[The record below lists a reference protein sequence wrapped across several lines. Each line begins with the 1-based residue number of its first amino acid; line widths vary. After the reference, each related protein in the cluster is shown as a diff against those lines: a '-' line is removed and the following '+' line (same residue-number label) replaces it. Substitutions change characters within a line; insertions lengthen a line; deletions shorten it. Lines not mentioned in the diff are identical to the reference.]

1 MNTPLNLQKESL
13 RAIGNLNVINPIKY
27 NSIYSCDLVSKDTF
41 SQLMN
46 DLEFETALIEVMAFP
61 SFIEGWKKKV
71 EKKIIN
77 MNTVSKK
84 FIHIECVLTK
94 EQLMADHLLDE
105 LYFLASINDFVV
117 IIANPAK
124 NKSYMNLNT
133 QKVDVT
139 TENNEKIIWFEYD
152 AADLYIID

>member
-1 MNTPLNLQKESL
+1 MSSPLNIQKESL
-13 RAIGNLNVINPIKY
+13 KAIGNLDVINPLKY

-46 DLEFETALIEVMAFP
+46 DLEFETVLIEVMATP
-61 SFIEGWKKKV
+61 SFIEEWKKKV
-71 EKKIIN
+71 EKKMIH

-94 EQLMADHLLDE
+94 EELMADYLLDE

-117 IIANPAK
+117 IIANPAN

>member
-1 MNTPLNLQKESL
+1 
-13 RAIGNLNVINPIKY
+13 
-27 NSIYSCDLVSKDTF
+27 
-41 SQLMN
+41 
-46 DLEFETALIEVMAFP
+46 MAFP
-61 SFIEGWKKKV
+61 SFIEEWKKKV
-71 EKKIIN
+71 EKKMIN

-94 EQLMADHLLDE
+94 EELMADYLLDE
-105 LYFLASINDFVV
+105 LYFLASIFDFVV

-124 NKSYMNLNT
+124 NKSCMNLNT

-139 TENNEKIIWFEYD
+139 TESNEKIIWFEYD

>member
-1 MNTPLNLQKESL
+1 MSTPINSQKESL
-13 RAIGNLNVINPIKY
+13 RAIGNLDVINLLKY

-46 DLEFETALIEVMAFP
+46 DLQFETALIEVMASP
-61 SFIEGWKKKV
+61 SFTEEWKKRV

-77 MNTVSKK
+77 MNSVSKK
-84 FIHIECVLTK
+84 LIHIECVLTK
-94 EQLMADHLLDE
+94 EELMADHLLDE

-117 IIANPAK
+117 IIANPSK

-133 QKVDVT
+133 LKVDVN
-139 TENNEKIIWFEYD
+139 TEYNEKIIWFEYD

>member
-13 RAIGNLNVINPIKY
+13 RAIGNLDVINPLKY

-46 DLEFETALIEVMAFP
+46 DLEFETVLIEVMAFP
-61 SFIEGWKKKV
+61 SFIEERKKKV
-71 EKKIIN
+71 EKKMIN

-84 FIHIECVLTK
+84 FIHIECALTK

-152 AADLYIID
+152 AVDLYIID

>member
-13 RAIGNLNVINPIKY
+13 RAIGNLNVINPLKY

-61 SFIEGWKKKV
+61 SFIEEWKKKV
-71 EKKIIN
+71 EKKMIY

-84 FIHIECVLTK
+84 FIHIECALTK

>member
-1 MNTPLNLQKESL
+1 M
-13 RAIGNLNVINPIKY
+13 
-27 NSIYSCDLVSKDTF
+27 
-41 SQLMN
+41 
-46 DLEFETALIEVMAFP
+46 
-61 SFIEGWKKKV
+61 
-71 EKKIIN
+71 IN

-94 EQLMADHLLDE
+94 EQLMADYLLDE

-139 TENNEKIIWFEYD
+139 TESNEKIIWFEYD

>member
-1 MNTPLNLQKESL
+1 MSSPLHLQEESL
-13 RAIGNLNVINPIKY
+13 RAIGNLDVINPLKY

-46 DLEFETALIEVMAFP
+46 DLAFETALIEVMASP
-61 SFIEGWKKKV
+61 SFTEEWKKKV

-77 MNTVSKK
+77 MNSVSKK
-84 FIHIECVLTK
+84 LIHIECVLTK
-94 EQLMADHLLDE
+94 EELMADHLLDE

-117 IIANPAK
+117 IIANPSK

-133 QKVDVT
+133 LKVDVN
-139 TENNEKIIWFEYD
+139 TEYNEKIIWFEYD